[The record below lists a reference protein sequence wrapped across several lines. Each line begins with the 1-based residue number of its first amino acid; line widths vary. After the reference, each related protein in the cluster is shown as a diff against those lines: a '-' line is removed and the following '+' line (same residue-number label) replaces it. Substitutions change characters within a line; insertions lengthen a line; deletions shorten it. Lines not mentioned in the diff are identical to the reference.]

1 MASLAS
7 ACQHISG
14 LVRRANVDGMAGLA
28 TAGPSGAVEVNV
40 QGEEQKRLDVVTND
54 LLKTW
59 LCSSGSL
66 YCVASEEEA
75 GPCTCRSVV
84 GNLAAFDGDLV
95 AMFDPLDGSSNV
107 DSGLATGTIFAVL
120 RQPKHL
126 PDVGPHTLLQPGA
139 QLVAAGYCLYGASTT
154 LVCSLGAG
162 VQGFTLDE
170 AKGKFVLTHPD
181 LRIPKR
187 GAAVMFNLANFDTWD
202 PGVQR
207 YVTAAQ
213 TEAFRARVAADDA
226 AAAAFAGAA
235 ASLAAA
241 AGAAAAAP
249 TGAAAAAAAR
259 AAAASSFTARDA
271 GRCATKPPPEEAAG
285 PAAAGPSKAP
295 RARSF
300 KYSGA
305 FVGDVHALLT
315 RGGGLFG
322 YPADA
327 RNPDGK
333 LRLLY
338 ESNPMAFLV
347 EQAGGAATTGRG
359 QRILAVQPSAVHQ
372 RVPTFMGSVDDV
384 NDLVACMANPD
395 A

>member
-1 MASLAS
+1 
-7 ACQHISG
+7 
-14 LVRRANVDGMAGLA
+14 
-28 TAGPSGAVEVNV
+28 
-40 QGEEQKRLDVVTND
+40 
-54 LLKTW
+54 
-59 LCSSGSL
+59 
-66 YCVASEEEA
+66 
-75 GPCTCRSVV
+75 
-84 GNLAAFDGDLV
+84 
-95 AMFDPLDGSSNV
+95 
-107 DSGLATGTIFAVL
+107 
-120 RQPKHL
+120 
-126 PDVGPHTLLQPGA
+126 
-139 QLVAAGYCLYGASTT
+139 LYGASTT